1 MTKFTVLLVV
11 TAVFTCDLSPTAAR
25 SIYLLSPVRD
35 TLPVAAVNQL
45 VVDDKI
51 FEKVETEAFF
61 EGGEKA
67 WISFLQ
73 TNLRAEIPAK
83 KKAPVGLYKGFIQFV
98 VDKEGKYLT
107 LKPLPSTGLAWSRKL
122 YGY

>member
-1 MTKFTVLLVV
+1 MTKFTVLLLV
-11 TAVFTCDLSPTAAR
+11 TVVFTCALSPTAAR
-25 SIYLLSPVRD
+25 SIYFLSPVRD

-51 FEKVETEAFF
+51 FEKVETEASF

-83 KKAPVGLYKGFIQFV
+83 KKAPVGLYQVFIQFV
-98 VDKEGKYLT
+98 VDKEGKISDIKALT
-107 LKPLPSTGLAWSRKL
+107 
-122 YGY
+122 